1 MVNLGLY
8 RFGNDEISENRSIGS
23 SKDMMD
29 IPEAEGKQFK
39 KLGKC
44 RSRLNKVDFSLD
56 CGMEVDGDQNGQGTP
71 SSREEKVSSLR
82 TVSSFRRFGMF
93 LKLIINVLRPI
104 SNII

>member
-1 MVNLGLY
+1 MCLF

-29 IPEAEGKQFK
+29 MPEVEGKQFK

-44 RSRLNKVDFSLD
+44 RSRLGKVDFSLD
-56 CGMEVDGDQNGQGTP
+56 CGMEVDGDQNGQSTP

-82 TVSSFRRFGMF
+82 TVSLWIVHEFKFH
-93 LKLIINVLRPI
+93 IINMLLYI
-104 SNII
+104 CNIL